1 MSIKDIAL
9 AVAIGL
15 IFSIPFLV
23 EIAKEL
29 IK

>member
-1 MSIKDIAL
+1 MSIKDIAS
-9 AVAIGL
+9 AVTIGL

-29 IK
+29 LK

>member
-1 MSIKDIAL
+1 MTIKDIL
-9 AVAIGL
+9 SGIAIGL

-29 IK
+29 LK

>member
-1 MSIKDIAL
+1 MTIKDIL
-9 AVAIGL
+9 SGIAIGL

-23 EIAKEL
+23 ELVKEL

>member
-1 MSIKDIAL
+1 MSFKDIL
-9 AVAIGL
+9 SGIAIGL

-29 IK
+29 LK

>member
-1 MSIKDIAL
+1 MSIKDIAS
-9 AVAIGL
+9 AVVIGL

-29 IK
+29 LK

>member
-1 MSIKDIAL
+1 MSIKDIASAI
-9 AVAIGL
+9 AVGL

-23 EIAKEL
+23 ELVKEL